1 MFELIIFYCFI
12 CYLVGAGITIA
23 AWSENKNT
31 NKQSTLMFVGS
42 PIMVPVFI
50 GYILVKG

>member
-23 AWSENKNT
+23 AWSKEKSNNRI
-31 NKQSTLMFVGS
+31 SSLMFFAS

>member
-23 AWSENKNT
+23 AWSENKNN
-31 NKQSTLMFVGS
+31 NKVSSLMFFAS
-42 PIMVPVFI
+42 PIMVPILI
-50 GYILVKG
+50 GYILIRR